1 MVYLTIE
8 YNDGT
13 LKDLE
18 VDKDITNLDLS
29 NRNIR
34 RITGLEE
41 LINLERLF
49 CYYNNISELNINNN
63 KKLRNLFCSNNNI
76 LELNLTNLINL
87 EELICSSNNNILELN
102 LNNNKN
108 LEYLNCS
115 YNNLERLDLRA
126 NINLE
131 VLGCNNNN
139 ISELNLNNNKE
150 LSILNCSNNNISELN
165 LLKLINL
172 KYLGCDNNN
181 ISELKVLE
189 KTKFNKILYRNN
201 PIIPIIGTNIFDN
214 EDLYIKKYKSL
225 NIIQGLYKRRYWKRY
240 RKAIIIQRW
249 IMGIGYNPY
258 NKNCIFVRMSMIKCG
273 IKEEDAKDI
282 IFINNIF
289 N

>member
-1 MVYLTIE
+1 MVKLIYE
-8 YNDGT
+8 DGT
-13 LKDLE
+13 WEDLE
-18 VDKDITNLDLS
+18 VDKDITNLDLF

-41 LINLERLF
+41 LINLR
-49 CYYNNISELNINNN
+49 
-63 KKLRNLFCSNNNI
+63 KLWCNSNNI

-87 EELICSSNNNILELN
+87 EELICSNNNIIELN
-102 LNNNKN
+102 LRDNIN

-115 YNNLERLDLRA
+115 NNNLERLDLRA

-131 VLGCNNNN
+131 VLGCSNNNL
-139 ISELNLNNNKE
+139 ERLDLTNNKE
-150 LSILNCSNNNISELN
+150 LSILNCS
-165 LLKLINL
+165 
-172 KYLGCDNNN
+172 NNN